1 MEYKNIYIYG
11 ISVARVKGTRWREGK
26 DESTGRNGSQVRHV
40 RQARGLD
47 FILQDIGRG
56 WRA

>member
-1 MEYKNIYIYG
+1 MAG
-11 ISVARVKGTRWREGK
+11 VKGARLREGE
-26 DESTGRNGSQVRHV
+26 DESTGRNRSQVSHV
-40 RQARGLD
+40 RQVRDLD